1 MQHYMFYA
9 VHHFTKE
16 EYTEMCMTNLQKVY
30 VLSYNHFLKH
40 KLPKFLQLEES

>member
-16 EYTEMCMTNLQKVY
+16 EYTEMCMTIQIPFCNKQKGMC
-30 VLSYNHFLKH
+30 
-40 KLPKFLQLEES
+40 